1 MKSSTENTL
10 QKLIIAGA
18 GPAGISAALYAVRA
32 GITPLILYKDGGA
45 LEKAKITMVF
55 PIPFPESNYMKMA
68 CFRYRLCLF
77 PLYKKSFYP

>member
-45 LEKAKITMVF
+45 LEKSCKNRKLLWFF
-55 PIPFPESNYMKMA
+55 PSH
-68 CFRYRLCLF
+68 FR
-77 PLYKKSFYP
+77 KAII